1 MLTLKKHDGIRCKY
15 ERGGFCGTYGNILHL
30 HFKVGERIL
39 HVHWVPSK
47 QETPPSNTN
56 TRCHEYAW
64 AQCLDRDV
72 VSKHYSISCEPL
84 ALSLSPTLSW
94 DKKCKKDG
102 GREYTY

>member
-1 MLTLKKHDGIRCKY
+1 LGYLWKHFTLAFQSWRTNSSCALGTLKTRNPTLKH
-15 ERGGFCGTYGNILHL
+15 
-30 HFKVGERIL
+30 
-39 HVHWVPSK
+39 
-47 QETPPSNTN
+47 N

-64 AQCLDRDV
+64 AQCLDRDF